1 MRTVFVDGY
10 NVISSWS
17 ELRVMKEYSLE
28 TARQKLIDYLQNYA
42 TYKGYKVFIVFD
54 AHMVVGSLQK
64 KDKISDNLIVVYT
77 KEGET
82 ADSYIEKAMDSI
94 GRKREVFVVT
104 SDSLEQQLA
113 FQRGASRV
121 SSIEFYFE
129 VKEAEGKIKIK
140 TKGKY
145 SEKRDLLED
154 RIQKDVLEKLE
165 KIRRSR

>member
-1 MRTVFVDGY
+1 LRSVFVDGY
-10 NVISSWS
+10 NVISSWP
-17 ELRVMKEYSLE
+17 ELREMKEYSLE
-28 TARQKLIDYLQNYA
+28 GARQKLIDYLQNYS
-42 TYKGYKVFIVFD
+42 TYKDYKVVIVFD
-54 AHMVVGSLQK
+54 AHMLAGGLQK

-104 SDSLEQQLA
+104 SDSLEQQVA
-113 FQRGASRV
+113 FQRGASRI

-129 VKEAEGKIKIK
+129 VKNAEEKIKIR
-140 TKGKY
+140 TRGKY

-154 RIQKDVLEKLE
+154 RIKKDVLEKLE
-165 KIRRSR
+165 KIRRSK